1 MKKVIVFTLSL
12 VLIIQPVMLSEVVNT
27 MVWNEVEM
35 IEGGF

>member
-27 MVWNEVEM
+27 MVWNEIEM
-35 IEGGF
+35 IEGGI